1 MENKH
6 VIELILFKKFHVHFR
21 MLRKQGSNFDY
32 RIKRIEI
39 DFMSLITIIRALNII
54 VNLIFMNF
62 KNQIKL
68 NFLHRKQKLS
78 IIL

>member
-6 VIELILFKKFHVHFR
+6 VIELILFKKFHVHLR

-39 DFMSLITIIRALNII
+39 DFMSLITIMKALNFI
-54 VNLIFMNF
+54 VDLIFMNF

-68 NFLHRKQKLS
+68 SF
-78 IIL
+78 